1 MSRRS
6 ASLPSLMIGVAI
18 GVTAWAIARRRA
30 SMALAAPRAETVLP
44 GEHPPA
50 LSGDS
55 SMQTMLTRTNETIRA
70 LSTAAQHGSNGLSA
84 QVLRYVASARARV
97 NVAIAEGQVAA
108 AQTRRDLEARLAAAK
123 VDPGSARTAFD

>member
-6 ASLPSLMIGVAI
+6 GSVPSLMIGVAI

-30 SMALAAPRAETVLP
+30 SMALAASPAEPRLAGGRTLAV
-44 GEHPPA
+44 
-50 LSGDS
+50 SGDS
-55 SMQTMLTRTNETIRA
+55 AMQTMLTRTGETIRA
-70 LSTAAQHGSNGLSA
+70 LSAVAQDGSNGLAA
-84 QVLRYVASARARV
+84 QLRRYATAARARV
-97 NVAIAEGQVAA
+97 DVAIAEGQVAA